1 MLLPIGR
8 ADERTH
14 RTAWVI
20 YALILVNLLVFMLEL
35 LGGNDFIAAFAVVP
49 YEVTHG
55 VDLVRAVHVR
65 GVGTVP
71 QAPGPSPIYLTLLTA
86 MFMHSGWLH
95 IGGNMLYLWIFGG
108 ELEAAFGHLK
118 FLAFYL
124 LCGLIAF
131 GAQILPDPD
140 SLIP

>member
-1 MLLPIGR
+1 MCSS
-8 ADERTH
+8 D
-14 RTAWVI
+14 
-20 YALILVNLLVFMLEL
+20 LI
-35 LGGNDFIAAFAVVP
+35 
-49 YEVTHG
+49 
-55 VDLVRAVHVR
+55 
-65 GVGTVP
+65 P
-71 QAPGPSPIYLTLLTA
+71 QAPGPAPIYLTLITA

-140 SLIP
+140 SVIPSLGASGAIAGVMGAYVLLFPRHRIRTLLPLGWAGGGLFGGPGV